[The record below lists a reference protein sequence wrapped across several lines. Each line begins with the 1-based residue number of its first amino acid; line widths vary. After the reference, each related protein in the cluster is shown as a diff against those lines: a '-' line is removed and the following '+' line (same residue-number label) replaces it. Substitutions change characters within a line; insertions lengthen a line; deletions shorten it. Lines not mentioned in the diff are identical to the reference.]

1 MFLGEYKHSMD
12 DKGRLFI
19 PAKLR
24 ESLGKHFYISKGF
37 DRCLMIYDETQWA
50 QFSAKLNALSMGQAK
65 NRDIKRFFFSGAD
78 ELTCDK
84 QGRVLLASALRQ
96 YAGILRDIVI
106 VGVGD
111 KAEVWAAEAWDAR
124 NAASEQLIEDGL
136 DALELD
142 I

>member
-37 DRCLMIYDETQWA
+37 DRCLMIYDEAQWA